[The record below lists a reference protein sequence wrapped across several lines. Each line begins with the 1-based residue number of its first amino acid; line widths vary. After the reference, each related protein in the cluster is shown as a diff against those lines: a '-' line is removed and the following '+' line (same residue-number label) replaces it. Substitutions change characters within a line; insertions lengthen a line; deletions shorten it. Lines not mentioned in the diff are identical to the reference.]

1 MSVTGSTFSRKMYG
15 LRGDI
20 EDTLEDLEESHH
32 YLRQDTRQVRRLY
45 RRLNMVAPADYW
57 QAELPI
63 YDEDFYDLIPAKNQT
78 RTHEIEIKTLPDFKQ
93 KRANT
98 RVKFKETEVSVSSP
112 PALGRFNSDVLINAS
127 QVKTGLKLENV
138 KTKPTSPAERSPLS
152 LCGIRI
158 LSTN

>member
-1 MSVTGSTFSRKMYG
+1 MSVTGSTLSRKMYG

-45 RRLNMVAPADYW
+45 RRLNLVAPADYW

-63 YDEDFYDLIPAKNQT
+63 YDEDFYDLIPVKGQT

-93 KRANT
+93 KRT
-98 RVKFKETEVSVSSP
+98 KTSMKFKETEVSVSSP
-112 PALGRFNSDVLINAS
+112 PALGRFNSDILINAS
-127 QVKTGLKLENV
+127 QVKVGLKLENF
-138 KTKPTSPAERSPLS
+138 KSKPTPPADSSPLS
-152 LCGIRI
+152 LCGIRL
-158 LSTN
+158 LSTD